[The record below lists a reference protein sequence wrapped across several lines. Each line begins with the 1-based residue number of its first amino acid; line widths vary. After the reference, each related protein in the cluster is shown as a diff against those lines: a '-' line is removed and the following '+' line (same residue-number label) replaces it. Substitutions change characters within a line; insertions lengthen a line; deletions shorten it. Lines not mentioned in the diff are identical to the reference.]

1 MRHATTKILGWLAAA
16 VLSAAA
22 MLLLALG
29 LVACA
34 ASESSQTDTQPVTS
48 STVAEEPAAP
58 SSTDD
63 GDHGHSHDHDHSH
76 TDESDKLPLVS
87 QPSELPAD
95 QQATLTSILE
105 NASGNPEPDIRIVVV
120 DDKVVQG
127 KSRYEVS
134 LGEDVVI
141 EVFSDKFEQEV
152 HLHGYDLTAYA
163 GPMGAA
169 RFEFTADLPG
179 VWEAE
184 FEATGQHIFELAV
197 S

>member
-1 MRHATTKILGWLAAA
+1 MRYATTKILGWLAAA
-16 VLSAAA
+16 VLLAVTA
-22 MLLLALG
+22 LLALG
-29 LVACA
+29 LTGCA
-34 ASESSQTDTQPVTS
+34 ASESSQTDTQLVTS
-48 STVAEEPAAP
+48 STAAEEPAAP

-63 GDHGHSHDHDHSH
+63 GDHGHSHDHDH
-76 TDESDKLPLVS
+76 TDEADKLPLVS

-105 NASGNPEPDIRIVVV
+105 NASELPEPDIRIVVV
-120 DDKVVQG
+120 DGKVVQG
-127 KSRYEVS
+127 QSRYEVS

>member
-1 MRHATTKILGWLAAA
+1 M
-16 VLSAAA
+16 
-22 MLLLALG
+22 
-29 LVACA
+29 
-34 ASESSQTDTQPVTS
+34 
-48 STVAEEPAAP
+48 
-58 SSTDD
+58 
-63 GDHGHSHDHDHSH
+63 
-76 TDESDKLPLVS
+76 
-87 QPSELPAD
+87 
-95 QQATLTSILE
+95 TSILE
-105 NASGNPEPDIRIVVV
+105 NASGHPEPDIRIVVV
-120 DDKVVQG
+120 DGKVVQG

>member
-16 VLSAAA
+16 VLLAVTA
-22 MLLLALG
+22 LLALG
-29 LVACA
+29 LAACA
-34 ASESSQTDTQPVTS
+34 ASESPQTDTQLVTS

-58 SSTDD
+58 PSSDD

-76 TDESDKLPLVS
+76 TDEPDRLPLVS

-105 NASGNPEPDIRIVVV
+105 NASELPEPDIRIVVV

-127 KSRYEVS
+127 QSRYEVS

-163 GPMGAA
+163 GPMEPA